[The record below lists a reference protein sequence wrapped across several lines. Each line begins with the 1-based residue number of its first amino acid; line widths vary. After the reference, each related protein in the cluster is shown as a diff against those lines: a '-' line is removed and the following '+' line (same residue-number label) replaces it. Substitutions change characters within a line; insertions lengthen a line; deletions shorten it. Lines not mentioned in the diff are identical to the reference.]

1 MTSYRIGII
10 CRCLAALVVGVLCA
24 IGMLA
29 FPPAIVVLLPA
40 YCGAAVWA
48 MRDCKMML
56 LSGLIL
62 LCTNISSGMGL
73 ILWFFACLLL
83 ALISLV
89 VIPLRLL
96 WNLLALLFPPLFRL
110 LKQCGGLF
118 SRSDSADTRINREK
132 PTPPRSPEPIV
143 QERPFPTP
151 PDEKEEDKDVEEE
164 EEDEEEEEEERVPT
178 IILHLAGPSGRLTFI
193 PAGNK
198 QWTVSAGML
207 EECSPGVS
215 AKADFFQFI
224 VRDDASGCGRR
235 WELTALG
242 NKARVLRNGVPM
254 AAGESTVIL
263 YGDRFSLAPAES
275 PRIPFLNLK
284 VQFEMLTHIISKN
297 TNR

>member
-1 MTSYRIGII
+1 MGI
-10 CRCLAALVVGVLCA
+10 A
-24 IGMLA
+24 A
-29 FPPAIVVLLPA
+29 FPLAIVVLLPT

-48 MRDCKMML
+48 MRDCKVAL
-56 LSGLIL
+56 LSGLLL
-62 LCTNISSGMGL
+62 LCANISSGMGL
-73 ILWFFACLLL
+73 ILWLFANLLL
-83 ALISLV
+83 ALISLIV
-89 VIPLRLL
+89 LPLRIL
-96 WNLLALLFPPLFRL
+96 WNLLALIAS
-110 LKQCGGLF
+110 LF
-118 SRSDSADTRINREK
+118 SGVAKKETE
-132 PTPPRSPEPIV
+132 PRQKKVSSPHSTGGNAQSTGSCVI
-143 QERPFPTP
+143 TTG
-151 PDEKEEDKDVEEE
+151 KEEE
-164 EEDEEEEEEERVPT
+164 EEEEEEERVLT

-254 AAGESTVIL
+254 AAGESTVIR

>member
-10 CRCLAALVVGVLCA
+10 CRCLAALVVGVLCV

-132 PTPPRSPEPIV
+132 TTPPRSPEPIV

-164 EEDEEEEEEERVPT
+164 EEEERVPT
-178 IILHLAGPSGRLTFI
+178 IILHLTGPSGRLTFI
-193 PAGNK
+193 PVGNK

-242 NKARVLRNGVPM
+242 NKARGLSNGVPM
-254 AAGESTVIL
+254 EAGESTVIQ
-263 YGDRFSLAPAES
+263 YGDRFSLAPADS

-284 VQFEMLTHIISKN
+284 VQFEMRTRIISET